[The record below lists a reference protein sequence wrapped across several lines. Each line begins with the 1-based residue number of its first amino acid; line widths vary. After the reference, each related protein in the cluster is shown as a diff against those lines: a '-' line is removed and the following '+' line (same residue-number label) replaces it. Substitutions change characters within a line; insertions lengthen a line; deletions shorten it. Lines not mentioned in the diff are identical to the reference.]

1 MSAPNT
7 NDRMDVDREG
17 GGGDGG
23 TATERARQR
32 MRHMGREERER
43 GAAAYWEEAVRG
55 GLGARED
62 VGGPRDAEWAE
73 RMRRKKE
80 EFLGLCAR
88 AWDLLHE

>member
-7 NDRMDVDREG
+7 NDRMDVDRE
-17 GGGDGG
+17 GGDGG

-55 GLGARED
+55 GMAD

-73 RMRRKKE
+73 RMRRKKD
-80 EFLGLCAR
+80 EFLQLCAR
-88 AWDLLHE
+88 AWDLMHE